1 MNKMA
6 GKKGSL
12 NPQSLLT
19 LLKCYA
25 ENSSIH
31 GRSHRIDNFL
41 YKDLSLSRNS
51 VPAQK
56 ISCHSSYLVDL
67 GDPRPNSGGHL
78 RQQRLHRL
86 AGRAHHHKPEETVNY
101 VSLLP
106 GPPSEQGRFSKE
118 NTQIDKSPSEPLILS
133 PLPSIQWIC
142 SVHIPEG
149 VFARIGICF
158 PLNSTINHICG
169 GEFNQKAEW
178 LRQANSLLR
187 GQGGWGGL
195 QEIPRRWVSK
205 LQSGEHTG

>member
-1 MNKMA
+1 MYLYNFSNKYL
-6 GKKGSL
+6 SF
-12 NPQSLLT
+12 Q
-19 LLKCYA
+19 
-25 ENSSIH
+25 
-31 GRSHRIDNFL
+31 RS
-41 YKDLSLSRNS
+41 S
-51 VPAQK
+51 VPAPK
-56 ISCHSSYLVDL
+56 MSCHPDGMVDL
-67 GDPRPNSGGHL
+67 GCFRSGCGRHL
-78 RQQRLHRL
+78 CQQRLLWL

-187 GQGGWGGL
+187 GQGGRGGL

-205 LQSGEHTG
+205 LQSGEHTGWQFGISRCGLHPEGFYIQSTK